1 MNEMLVKRSSVESDT
16 IRVIGIS
23 IPETLTKNGQ
33 YAVMCLCYGT
43 ARHEEASPARMSALA
58 KLVQMCLNPHWKKPH
73 NVFQS
78 TLNVM

>member
-43 ARHEEASPARMSALA
+43 ARHEEASPAWRSASA
-58 KLVQMCLNPHWKKPH
+58 KLAQMCLNPH
-73 NVFQS
+73 
-78 TLNVM
+78 